1 MPRRVKIQK
10 ALGLAILIFF
20 ASAPLAHAK
29 TVDQYVLK
37 PHHHCKA
44 SYVKKVE
51 RVKVKKHGHTRMVS
65 ETFCVRSIP
74 RPQVSPPPV
83 LSAPPAPVVPVPVVT
98 PPTSPVP
105 GQTTLHANIDPSFT
119 RSPTDPF
126 AVTYQYSAS
135 ASEGSAGTPV
145 ASLPEGVLNLFSD
158 GLLACSINV
167 GGQVKGGECLVTY
180 TKLGEHGVVVT
191 YTSGISNGTE
201 TYVEQIEPFPTVV
214 VEKPTTT
221 KASGQLQCPHPE
233 EVQGVVVCK
242 EFGSESRVLFNNL
255 NNTAKNVPGHEH
267 TSVIR
272 VSRPEQRPGELSGEL
287 QDALEYLTV
296 GMPITLTGTTESGV
310 IIGILPLGGGPPGEE
325 EEEIEVE
332 PEVCVVEEC
341 PGDSRGEPPRLLDEL
356 SLPDVWYAHLSTVI
370 PETSGPVV
378 KPTLSLT
385 LAKGQALERAHKGAE
400 PLEGYRA
407 FYEPKEGLKVIAT
420 VSYAGTITE
429 GPTEEFHLTS
439 DHWLPSTS
447 ETAFTIAGK

>member
-1 MPRRVKIQK
+1 MPRGVKTQK

-20 ASAPLAHAK
+20 TSAPLAQAK
-29 TVDQYVLK
+29 TADQYVLK
-37 PHHHCKA
+37 THQHCKA
-44 SYVKKVE
+44 HYVKKVE
-51 RVKVKKHGHTRMVS
+51 RIKVKKHGRTRMVS

-74 RPQVSPPPV
+74 RPQVSPPPPPPV
-83 LSAPPAPVVPVPVVT
+83 LSAPPVPVVPVPVVT
-98 PPTSPVP
+98 PPASPVP

-119 RSPTDPF
+119 RSPTNPF

-167 GGQVKGGECLVTY
+167 GGQVMGGECLVTY

-201 TYVEQIEPFPTVV
+201 TYVEQIEPFPTVI

-221 KASGQLQCPHPE
+221 KASGQVQCLHPE
-233 EVQGVVVCK
+233 EVNGVVVCK
-242 EFGSESRVLFNNL
+242 EFGSESQIVFNHL
-255 NNTAKNVPGHEH
+255 SASGVYEGA
-267 TSVIR
+267 SAIR
-272 VSRPEQRPGELSGEL
+272 VSKPEQPNGAS
-287 QDALEYLTV
+287 QDALKYLTV
-296 GMPITLTGTTESGV
+296 GMPITLTGTSESSV
-310 IIGILPLGGGPPGEE
+310 IVGILPLGPSGPSGEE
-325 EEEIEVE
+325 EEEISVQ
-332 PEVCVVEEC
+332 PEVCLVKLC
-341 PGDSRGEPPRLLDEL
+341 PGNSGTAEPRFFEL
-356 SLPDVWYAHLSTVI
+356 SLPDVWYAHLSIV

-385 LAKGQALERAHKGAE
+385 LVKGQALERARKGE
-400 PLEGYRA
+400 ELLEGYRA
-407 FYEPKEGLKVIAT
+407 FYEPKEGLEAIAA

-439 DHWLPSTS
+439 EHWLPSTS
-447 ETAFTIAGK
+447 ETTFTIAGK